1 MACDDGRQAFTPP
14 RGPFSLNPLAAP
26 LHAGVAREGV
36 TLRVDG
42 VEQVVDVVRYL
53 SVLVTPRFAPARLVI
68 DPDPDYFWLSCTTA
82 TANEE
87 ADRSVPAESRRLVR
101 VHACLHR

>member
-26 LHAGVAREGV
+26 LHAEVAREGA

-42 VEQVVDVVRYL
+42 VEQVVDVVR
-53 SVLVTPRFAPARLVI
+53 
-68 DPDPDYFWLSCTTA
+68 
-82 TANEE
+82 
-87 ADRSVPAESRRLVR
+87 
-101 VHACLHR
+101 